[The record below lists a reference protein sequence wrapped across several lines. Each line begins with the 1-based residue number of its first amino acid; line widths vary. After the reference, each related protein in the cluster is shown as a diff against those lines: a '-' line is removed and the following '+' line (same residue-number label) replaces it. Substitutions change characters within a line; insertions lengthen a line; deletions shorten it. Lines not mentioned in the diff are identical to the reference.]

1 MNQQEYE
8 VFKNKQ
14 LMILKRSNAIISRIA
29 SLNITDD
36 ELWNSFAEFAKIAV
50 ESQMDKSK
58 LISMLEVKRDE
69 QGKITFYN
77 KFLDNQVAKKFLI
90 DNNLELSFVSE
101 IDTTDLFSEK
111 KLSESGD
118 ELEASVD
125 FSLYSYQITFKRFL
139 QTNKKIRH
147 RFRQKGLYLYGNF
160 YSKREQYLKEIANDF
175 AYANFQTSYINISDL
190 YNFIISGF
198 KSDTKNNSYSPDF
211 LIKKMSEVEVLVLD
225 GFGAQK
231 INSWFLENV
240 ILKVLIQRMRHQNEK
255 ITFIGGT
262 SNLEH
267 LKKSTIKQYEN
278 DSRNKNHI
286 EENMSIFV
294 QLVQKITKDS
304 FWIGSDLE
312 D

>member
-125 FSLYSYQITFKRFL
+125 SWVSKLEALFYTFYLIT
-139 QTNKKIRH
+139 
-147 RFRQKGLYLYGNF
+147 
-160 YSKREQYLKEIANDF
+160 
-175 AYANFQTSYINISDL
+175 YIHCI
-190 YNFIISGF
+190 
-198 KSDTKNNSYSPDF
+198 
-211 LIKKMSEVEVLVLD
+211 
-225 GFGAQK
+225 
-231 INSWFLENV
+231 
-240 ILKVLIQRMRHQNEK
+240 
-255 ITFIGGT
+255 
-262 SNLEH
+262 
-267 LKKSTIKQYEN
+267 
-278 DSRNKNHI
+278 
-286 EENMSIFV
+286 
-294 QLVQKITKDS
+294 
-304 FWIGSDLE
+304 
-312 D
+312 